1 VTTTP
6 SADSIVH
13 RNRQEQFIRH
23 VEKLLDDDR
32 LRIDTTRGRR
42 PVAGLIRNVTPADR
56 TVELTRLLSEMNKP
70 DRDLRNRL
78 PADLSLDVVL
88 SRPTWF
94 FFRKTVARLNVLCV
108 SPTKS
113 LITGDTPQPLT
124 RAELAEVLRQMPA
137 AAAGVPSTL
146 VVMSTSGF
154 AIEANELAA
163 RGADRTVILASP
175 NSAGGWSII
184 GPPET
189 KGLADLF
196 DPEADAEKRR
206 RIRQAIEESRVDLGG
221 AGLAADRIAAKT
233 QVPQTVVDAELKLYA
248 KENAGLAAKRLD
260 GKLVLFRQGA
270 SQEPAGMGAIDM
282 PLIDRMKTLFA
293 RKGETEKKI
302 AFLAERRAALSQQR
316 DRGYEEMG
324 DLEGR
329 EAEMRRQFKEASGE
343 ITKRRITSQLLQ
355 LRKDIER
362 RQQLLSVLNQQ
373 INVVAVHLHNLE
385 LVHQGKSAQLPDS
398 EEMAQDAA
406 AAEDVL
412 AELQASGELAAT
424 VGGTVSGGMSAEEQA
439 LYEELERGQHPDTA
453 ATAPEASEPS
463 TDAPVAESPAPQR
476 TAQPPQKRATPEA
489 G

>member
-1 VTTTP
+1 MSS

-42 PVAGLIRNVTPADR
+42 PVAGLMRNVTPADR
-56 TVELTRLLSEMNKP
+56 TVELTRLLSEMNRP

-78 PADLSLDVVL
+78 PADSSLDVVL
-88 SRPTWF
+88 SRPSWF
-94 FFRKTVARLNVLCV
+94 FFRKTVARLKVLCV

-113 LITGDTPQPLT
+113 LITGETPQPLA
-124 RAELAEVLRQMPA
+124 RAQLAEVLRQMPA
-137 AAAGVPSTL
+137 APAGVPTTL

-154 AIEANELAA
+154 AVEANELAA
-163 RGADRTVILASP
+163 RSADRTVILASP

-189 KGLADLF
+189 RALADLF
-196 DPEADAEKRR
+196 DPEAEEEKRR
-206 RIRQAIEESRVDLGG
+206 RIRMAIEESRVDLAG

-233 QVPQTVVDAELKLYA
+233 QVPQAVVDAELKLYA
-248 KENAGLAAKRLD
+248 RENAGLAAKRLD
-260 GKLVLFRQGA
+260 GKMVLFRQGA

-316 DRGYEEMG
+316 NRGYEEMG

-329 EAEMRRQFKEASGE
+329 EAEMRRQFKDAGGE

-362 RQQLLSVLNQQ
+362 RQQLLGVLNQQ

-424 VGGTVSGGMSAEEQA
+424 VGSTAAGGMSAEEQA
-439 LYEELERGQHPDTA
+439 LYEELERGQHPDA
-453 ATAPEASEPS
+453 AAAS
-463 TDAPVAESPAPQR
+463 DAAESSANAPAAESSAPQR
-476 TAQPPQKRATPEA
+476 TTQPPQKRATPEA

>member
-113 LITGDTPQPLT
+113 LITGENPQPLT

-154 AIEANELAA
+154 AIEANELAE
-163 RGADRTVILASP
+163 RRTDRTVVLASP
-175 NSAGGWSII
+175 NNAGGWSVI

-206 RIRQAIEESRVDLGG
+206 RVRAVIEESRADL
-221 AGLAADRIAAKT
+221 ASSGLASDRLAART
-233 QVPQTVVDAELKLYA
+233 ELPVPVIEAELKQYA
-248 KENAGLAAKRLD
+248 KENPGLAAKRLD
-260 GKLVLFRQGA
+260 GKMVLFRQAAMALPTGGIA
-270 SQEPAGMGAIDM
+270 VPMIDK
-282 PLIDRMKTLFA
+282 MKALFA

-302 AFLAERRAALSQQR
+302 EFLSERRTALSQQR
-316 DRGYEEMG
+316 DRGYEEIG
-324 DLEGR
+324 TLESR
-329 EAEMRRQFKEASGE
+329 EAELRKRFKEAPGDL
-343 ITKRRITSQLLQ
+343 TKRRITSQLLQ
-355 LRKDIER
+355 IHKDMER
-362 RQQLLSVLNQQ
+362 RQQLVGVLNQQ
-373 INVVAVHLHNLE
+373 INVVATHLHNLE
-385 LVHQGKSAQLPDS
+385 LVRQGKTAKLPDS
-398 EEMAQDAA
+398 EEMATDAA
-406 AAEDVL
+406 AAEEML
-412 AELQASGELAAT
+412 ADLQASGELADS
-424 VGGTVSGGMSAEEQA
+424 VGTTMQTGLSAEEQA
-439 LYEELERGQHPDTA
+439 LFDELENEGKPA
-453 ATAPEASEPS
+453 EP
-463 TDAPVAESPAPQR
+463 ESPETSAAPIPKQSAPARAAEPPQR
-476 TAQPPQKRATPEA
+476 KASKGLPSEPEA